1 MKLSIKSNKKLQK
14 FYLEDLQKQKHNVAL
29 DSEIALPD
37 GWYELN
43 VCYVDTK
50 INISDILIN
59 DISIKHILYTGYYI
73 DGQGKIHQPA
83 TAVWDRNG
91 CFKIWLHTNIGVLF
105 QRTYDSIRNGDY
117 GKNLFEKYVLTVDRP
132 IEISH
137 RFDSDIQSF
146 FATGDGPNWWPKNN
160 DKTPWLPVELQDI
173 NRDKLL
179 EELDKVLPFEVTKKD
194 GRTRKGLKET
204 YMPALPF
211 VEIDSLNSDLV
222 KKFLKQ
228 IGYKRIIDM
237 GVQTLQPGKSIRIHR
252 DDHYDSDAY
261 PYIRGCKKF
270 YWTIKNSENVFFK
283 LGKSG
288 LLPLEKPLLT
298 NTIEHTHS
306 VVHQGH
312 KPRITILIYGEM

>member
-29 DSEIALPD
+29 DAEIALPD

-73 DGQGKIHQPA
+73 DSQGKIHQPA

-179 EELDKVLPFEVTKKD
+179 DELHKVLPFEVTKKD

-204 YMPALPF
+204 YMPTLPF

-228 IGYKRIIDM
+228 IGYKRIIDI
-237 GVQTLQPGKSIRIHR
+237 GVQTLQPGKSIQIHR

-270 YWTIKNSENVFFK
+270 YWSIKNSENVFFK

-298 NTIEHTHS
+298 NTIEHSHS
-306 VVHQGH
+306 VVHQGN
-312 KPRITILIYGEM
+312 KPRIAILIYGEM